1 MTDSITPDPLAASL
15 AVQRVRHE
23 LVRRALQVRRAV
35 RISPNF
41 MRVTLAGDAL
51 KGFASAS
58 FDDHVK
64 LMLPAPGQTEL
75 MLPDFNPG
83 SPGGPRFAEG
93 APRPVMRDYTPR
105 RFDAAAGELDIEFAL
120 HGDGPAA
127 AWAAQAQ
134 PGQNVAIGGPRGS
147 FVIPTGFDWHLFI
160 ADNTGLPAV
169 ARRLEE
175 LPAGCR
181 AIVIMA
187 VEEADR
193 RVLTSAAML
202 DVTWVAPQPAPADA
216 AAADHSPLAVATRSL
231 KLPAGEGYAW
241 AAGEAHTIAAVRR
254 TLVAQH
260 GLDKSRIRAASYW
273 KQGAA
278 AHHENLAD

>member
-1 MTDSITPDPLAASL
+1 MTDSTTPDPLT
-15 AVQRVRHE
+15 VQRVRHE
-23 LVRRALQVRRAV
+23 LVRRALQVRRTD

-41 MRVTLAGDAL
+41 MRVTLAGEAL
-51 KGFASAS
+51 AGFTSAS
-58 FDDHVK
+58 FDDHLK
-64 LMLPAPGQTEL
+64 LMLPAPGHTEL
-75 MLPDFNPG
+75 VLPEPG
-83 SPGGPRFAEG
+83 PNSPRLADG
-93 APRPVMRDYTPR
+93 AARPVMRDYTPR

-147 FVIPTGFDWHLFI
+147 FVIPNGFDWHLFI
-160 ADNTGLPAV
+160 ADDSGLPAI

-175 LPAGCR
+175 LPEGCR
-181 AIVIMA
+181 AIVIVA
-187 VEEADR
+187 IDDADR

-216 AAADHSPLAVATRSL
+216 SAADQSTLAGATRAL
-231 KLPAGEGYAW
+231 KLPAGQGFAW

-254 TLVAQH
+254 VLVQQH
-260 GLDKSRIRAASYW
+260 GLDKSRVRAASYW

-278 AHHENLAD
+278 GHHENLAD

>member
-1 MTDSITPDPLAASL
+1 MTDSTTPDPL

-23 LVRRALQVRRAV
+23 LVRRALHVRRAE

-51 KGFASAS
+51 EGFTSAS
-58 FDDHVK
+58 FDDHLK

-75 MLPDFNPG
+75 VLPDFNPG
-83 SPGGPRFAEG
+83 GPRGPRVDDG

-105 RFDAAAGELDIEFAL
+105 HYNAAAGELDIEFAL

-127 AWAAQAQ
+127 TWAAQAQ
-134 PGQNVAIGGPRGS
+134 PGQQVAIGGPRGS

-160 ADNTGLPAV
+160 ADDTGLPAI

-181 AIVIMA
+181 AIVIVA
-187 VEEADR
+187 IEEADR
-193 RVLTSAAML
+193 RGLTSAATL

-216 AAADHSPLAVATRSL
+216 SAADQSSLATATRSL

-254 TLVAQH
+254 VLVAQH

-273 KQGAA
+273 KQGAEG
-278 AHHENLAD
+278 HHENLAE

>member
-1 MTDSITPDPLAASL
+1 MNDSIAPDPLVDAL

-23 LVRRALQVRRAV
+23 LVRRALQVRRV
-35 RISPNF
+35 ERISPNF

-51 KGFASAS
+51 AGFTSAS
-58 FDDHVK
+58 FDDHLK
-64 LMLPAPGQTEL
+64 LMLPAPGQDEPLLPEL
-75 MLPDFNPG
+75 GPN
-83 SPGGPRFAEG
+83 GPRLADG
-93 APRPVMRDYTPR
+93 AVRPVMRDYTPR
-105 RFDAAAGELDIEFAL
+105 RFDATAGELDIEFAL

-134 PGQNVAIGGPRGS
+134 PGQKVAIGGPRGS

-160 ADNTGLPAV
+160 ADDTGLPAI

-181 AIVIMA
+181 AIVVVAI
-187 VEEADR
+187 EEADR
-193 RVLTSAAML
+193 RALTSAAAL
-202 DVTWVAPQPAPADA
+202 DVIWVAPQPAPPDA
-216 AAADHSPLAVATRSL
+216 SAADHSTLAAAARSL
-231 KLPAGEGYAW
+231 NLPTGQGYAW

-254 TLVAQH
+254 VLVQQH

-278 AHHENLAD
+278 GHHENLAD

>member
-1 MTDSITPDPLAASL
+1 MNDSTHPDPL

-35 RISPNF
+35 RVSPNF

-51 KGFASAS
+51 AGFISAS
-58 FDDHVK
+58 FDDHLK

-75 MLPDFNPG
+75 VLPELGPN
-83 SPGGPRFAEG
+83 GPRPADG
-93 APRPVMRDYTPR
+93 AARPVMRDYTPR
-105 RFDAAAGELDIEFAL
+105 RFDAASGELDIEFAL

-134 PGQNVAIGGPRGS
+134 PGQQVAIGGPRGS
-147 FVIPTGFDWHLFI
+147 FVIPTGFDWHLYI
-160 ADNTGLPAV
+160 ADDTGLPAI

-175 LPAGCR
+175 LPPGCR
-181 AIVIMA
+181 AIVVMA
-187 VEEADR
+187 IEEADR
-193 RVLTSAAML
+193 RALTSAATL
-202 DVTWVAPQPAPADA
+202 DVIWVAPQPAPADA
-216 AAADHSPLAVATRSL
+216 SAADHSTLAAATRAL
-231 KLPAGEGYAW
+231 QLPTGQGYAW

-254 TLVAQH
+254 VLVQQH

-278 AHHENLAD
+278 GHHENLAD